1 MATLLL
7 IFLPGLPLLNSY
19 SPQRSSKQRTN
30 WLMHHIWILVGT
42 WTQNEKSSS
51 LMSCVCPKMVDKT
64 IFIKA
69 EMRWEAVVAS
79 FPLCPTS
86 LTSHAIDFAVLYELW
101 IWLYLFNVPMAVFFF
116 HCQCHW
122 QMPSLLFHIIT
133 NSWST
138 AFVVYIF
145 YLCLATE

>member
-1 MATLLL
+1 
-7 IFLPGLPLLNSY
+7 
-19 SPQRSSKQRTN
+19 
-30 WLMHHIWILVGT
+30 MHHIWILVGT

-64 IFIKA
+64 IFIKD

-122 QMPSLLFHIIT
+122 QMPSLLFHIMT

-138 AFVVYIF
+138 AICRVYLLSVFSHWVSSDGPPTHAHALLYIQMASLF
-145 YLCLATE
+145 RIEL